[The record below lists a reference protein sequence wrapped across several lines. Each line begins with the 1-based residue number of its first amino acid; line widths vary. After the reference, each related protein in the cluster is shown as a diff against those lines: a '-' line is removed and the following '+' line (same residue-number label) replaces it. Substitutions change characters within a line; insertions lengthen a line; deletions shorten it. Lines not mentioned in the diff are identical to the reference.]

1 MATPAINETR
11 LSMQQGDSLVVSIAL
26 VDDAGDAISLTGGTL
41 RFGMAHS
48 PNAAAELVS
57 KSSPA
62 SGIVFDNEA
71 GGLATLTVPPADTA
85 SLPSGRYY
93 YELQFDDSASQK
105 TTFQYGRLDIRPQL
119 ITT

>member
-1 MATPAINETR
+1 MATPAINELR
-11 LSMQQGDSLVVSIAL
+11 LSMQQGDSLVVAIAL
-26 VDDAGDAISLTGGTL
+26 VDSDDVAITLAGGTL

-48 PNAAAELVS
+48 PNAGASLIT

-62 SGIVFDNEA
+62 SGIVIDDAPN
-71 GGLATLTVPPADTA
+71 GLATLTVLPADTA

-93 YELQFDDSASQK
+93 YELQFDDAASQK